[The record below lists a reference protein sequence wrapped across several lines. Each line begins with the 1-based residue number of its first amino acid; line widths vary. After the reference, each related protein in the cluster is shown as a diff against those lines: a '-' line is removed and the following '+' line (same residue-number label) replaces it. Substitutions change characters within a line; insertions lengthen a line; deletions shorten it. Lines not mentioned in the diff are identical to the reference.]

1 MFQFWI
7 FAALLLLVAL
17 CVILIPLWTA
27 RSLPKSNEDRT
38 NVLLAQKK
46 LRELDDDLAA
56 GNLTQEQYALAKEE
70 LEVSLYHDLQA
81 DVLLSVDENK
91 GRWLAIP
98 LVLFVPLIALALYSI
113 IGDKRAFDSNAQTQV
128 QNTQADPGKAAEIST
143 MVDKLAKRL
152 EKEPNDAKGWKMLG
166 HSYKVLQRYP
176 EAVAALRKAYALLG
190 DEADVLL
197 ELADAIA
204 MEKGGSLKGEATEL
218 VTKAI
223 KLAPDNEM
231 ALWLFGMAKAGEGN
245 YAEALNA
252 WTKLQAHYQPG
263 EQAYQEAQQLID
275 LANERSGKA
284 PVAAQQGQKPVDA
297 SKPEPQKNAKVSGSV
312 TVKVE
317 LSEAFKAKVKPD
329 DYVFIYAQAITGP
342 KAPLAVVKHQVKEL
356 PIQVIL
362 DDSMAMIPSMTVS
375 SVENIKVTARVS
387 AAGTAT
393 PEPGEPIGS
402 IELKGADRVGVKS
415 IVIADTVK

>member
-1 MFQFWI
+1 MFQFGI

-17 CVILIPLWTA
+17 CVILIPLMTA
-27 RSLPKSNEDRT
+27 RGLPKSKEDRT

-46 LRELDDDLAA
+46 LCELDDDLAA
-56 GNLTQEQYALAKEE
+56 GDLTQEQYALAKEE
-70 LEVSLYHDLQA
+70 LEISLYHDLQA
-81 DVLLSVDENK
+81 DVLLTVDENK

-98 LVLFVPLIALALYSI
+98 LVLFVPLIALALYSK
-113 IGDKRAFDSNAQTQV
+113 IGDQRAFDSNAQVQA
-128 QNTQADPGKAAEIST
+128 QNTKTEPGKAADISA
-143 MVDKLAKRL
+143 MVEKLAKRL

-176 EAVAALRKAYALLG
+176 EAVVALRKAYALLG
-190 DEADVLL
+190 DEPDVLL

-204 MEKGGSLKGEATEL
+204 MEQGGSLKGEASEL

-223 KLAPDNEM
+223 TLSPDNEM

-252 WTKLQAHYQPG
+252 WTKLQGHYQPG

-284 PVAAQQGQKPVDA
+284 PVAAQSQKPVDA
-297 SKPEPQKNAKVSGSV
+297 SKPEPQKNAKASGSV

-317 LSEAFKAKVKPD
+317 LGEAFKASVKPD

-393 PEPGEPIGS
+393 PQAGEPIGS
-402 IELKGADRVGVKS
+402 IELKGTDRAGVKS